1 MQRWGEGQGTPNLP
15 VPVSPKSLHV
25 AFGRSPKPCSS
36 SQTAR
41 KPPGERRQQVAA
53 FSLLLL
59 LLFFLQ
65 VQEEKAKQQSRPAL
79 AVPAA
84 AWGEEGPGPFLA
96 F

>member
-1 MQRWGEGQGTPNLP
+1 MQRWGEGRGTPNLP
-15 VPVSPKSLHV
+15 MPVAPKGLDV
-25 AFGRSPKPCSS
+25 AFGRSPEPCSS
-36 SQTAR
+36 SQTR

-65 VQEEKAKQQSRPAL
+65 VQEEKAKQQSCPAL

-84 AWGEEGPGPFLA
+84 ARGEEGPGPFLT